1 MKVHHAMS
9 RDVVKAK
16 TKTPFRELWQAIF
29 QKHIHAI
36 PIVDEKNRLIGIISE
51 EDLIKP
57 LYPNYSEFIS
67 DFMAAS
73 NFEEMEEKLADL
85 AKLTAK
91 DLMCAKVIFTR
102 EETPLLRALSRMLV
116 RKVRQ
121 LPVLSEQDVLIGMI
135 SKGDIFDHLFREK
148 LLHKKRD

>member
-36 PIVDEKNRLIGIISE
+36 PVVDEKDRLIGIISE

-57 LYPNYSEFIS
+57 LYANYSEFIT
-67 DFMAAS
+67 DFVSAS
-73 NFEEMEEKLADL
+73 NFEEMEEKLEGL
-85 AKLTAK
+85 TGLTAS
-91 DLMCAKVIFTR
+91 DIMCAKVIFTR
-102 EETPLLRALSRMLV
+102 EETPLLRALSRMML
-116 RKVRQ
+116 RNVRQ
-121 LPVLSEQDVLIGMI
+121 LPVLSEEDIVIGMI

-148 LLHKKRD
+148 LLHKKRS